1 MMVEEVRERMSY
13 TEARSWGVFFRMR
26 NEEAQ
31 SGRPAVDEPAIEVD
45 PRQLAA
51 ALGADVGGP

>member
-1 MMVEEVRERMSY
+1 MMVEEVDARMSY

-26 NEEAQ
+26 YEAE
-31 SGRPAVDEPAIEVD
+31 SGTSEPEAAEVD

-51 ALGADVGGP
+51 ALGADVGQH